1 LQQLRRKR
9 YNVRLFPEDG
19 AMNKKKAIAV
29 GAIALLVIIIISLI
43 VRKNSSDGY
52 VIDSSYK
59 IKLKDIELY
68 YKKVDFNEGNVD
80 EYFANSIINP
90 YTLKF
95 FLSLDEKF
103 KDSKNLEDH
112 LERVRQYLLSIMSAD
127 EAEKLFAV
135 YKTYMN
141 YQIGLMEKTKAW
153 GTPSSP
159 EDAIAY
165 LHKLQEYRREIFGKE
180 AADALFGTSV
190 KAQEYPLRRSTIIG
204 DKDLYGAA
212 KEKKLKELNK
222 NMWGEEADAVEAYTK
237 PYTKYQEK
245 LQIYEKDLAELPS
258 DSAKQEMIQK
268 FREEIFTPDQV
279 QRLDEVDKVI
289 EQEKKK
295 EEDYY
300 ARERRIKGDPNLDSE
315 GKAKKIEELQND
327 TFGEEADAFR
337 RRQAIEKGLEDAKS
351 K

>member
-1 LQQLRRKR
+1 
-9 YNVRLFPEDG
+9 
-19 AMNKKKAIAV
+19 MNKKKAIAV
-29 GAIALLVIIIISLI
+29 GAIALLVIVIISL
-43 VRKNSSDGY
+43 VARKKSGEGY

-68 YKKVDFNEGNVD
+68 YKKVDFNEDNVD
-80 EYFANSIINP
+80 DYFANSIINP

-112 LERVRQYLLSIMSAD
+112 LERVRQYLFSILSSD

-141 YQIGLMEKTKAW
+141 YQIGLMDKTKAW

-165 LHKLQEYRREIFGKE
+165 LHKLQDYRRDVFGKE
-180 AADALFGTSV
+180 SADALFGTSV
-190 KAQEYPLRRSTIIG
+190 KAQEYPIRRSMIIG
-204 DKDLYGAA
+204 DKDLYGAE
-212 KEKKLKELNK
+212 KEKKLQDLNK
-222 NMWGEEADAVEAYTK
+222 KMWGDEADSVEAYTK

-245 LQIYEKDLAELPS
+245 LQVYEKDLAELS
-258 DSAKQEMIQK
+258 SEAEKQEMIKK
-268 FREEIFTPDQV
+268 FREEIFTPEQV

-295 EEDYY
+295 EDDYY
-300 ARERRIKGDPNLDSE
+300 ARESRINSDPNLDSE
-315 GKAKKIEELQND
+315 EKAKKIEELQNG
-327 TFGEEADAFR
+327 TFGDEADAFR
-337 RRQAIEKGLEDAKS
+337 RRLAIEKGLEEAK
-351 K
+351 KK